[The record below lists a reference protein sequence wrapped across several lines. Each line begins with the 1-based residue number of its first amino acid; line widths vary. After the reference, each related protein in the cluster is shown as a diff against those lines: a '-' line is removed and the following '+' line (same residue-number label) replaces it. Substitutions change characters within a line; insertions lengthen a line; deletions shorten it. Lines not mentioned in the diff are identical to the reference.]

1 MPLFHRSAASSTT
14 AAGSTPRRVRPA
26 SPSCRGGASSML
38 RLAQPAAPRQ
48 ASLSTWLSRAAS
60 VLAPPAAQSLAGVR
74 HSEFAPS
81 RWLVGH

>member
-1 MPLFHRSAASSTT
+1 
-14 AAGSTPRRVRPA
+14 
-26 SPSCRGGASSML
+26 ML

>member
-1 MPLFHRSAASSTT
+1 MPLFHRSTSASSPAT
-14 AAGSTPRRVRPA
+14 RRVRPA

-60 VLAPPAAQSLAGVR
+60 VLAPPAAQSLAAVR

-81 RWLVGH
+81 RWLIGH

>member
-1 MPLFHRSAASSTT
+1 MPLFHRSAASASQ
-14 AAGSTPRRVRPA
+14 ASRRVRPA

-48 ASLSTWLSRAAS
+48 ANLSTWLSRAAS
-60 VLAPPAAQSLAGVR
+60 VLAPPAAQSLAVR
-74 HSEFAPS
+74 PSEFAPS

>member
-1 MPLFHRSAASSTT
+1 MPLFHRSAGSSSST
-14 AAGSTPRRVRPA
+14 ASRRLRPA
-26 SPSCRGGASSML
+26 GPSCRGGASSML

-48 ASLSTWLSRAAS
+48 SSLSNFLSRAAS
-60 VLAPPAAQSLAGVR
+60 VLAPPAAQSLAVR